1 MLFRSAFKKKKST
14 IIRSAM
20 GKEVNKYVYHYLV
33 KYLNENNE
41 EEEKRYLTAKQ
52 IQKDFAIG
60 KTTFYNYKKERYNL
74 KRKNPKLIDIIK
86 LNPPEK
92 VNITVLY
99 FD

>member
-1 MLFRSAFKKKKST
+1 
-14 IIRSAM
+14 M

-33 KYLNENNE
+33 KFLNENNE
-41 EEEKRYLTAKQ
+41 EEEKRYITAKQ
-52 IQKDFAIG
+52 IQQDFSIG

-74 KRKNPKLIDIIK
+74 KRKNPKLLDIIK